1 MKMDQE
7 LMQML
12 KYLRLTGLLNHYDS
26 FLEKAKNEDLSHV
39 RLLKYIVEQEYQ
51 LKQENARKLKLSRA
65 KIPEKWLMETFPFD
79 RQPKLNKKK
88 VLHLYDAFDYMSEK
102 RNVIFFG
109 PTGAGKTGLAT
120 AFLIQAIDRGYNGRF
135 ILFPELIEMLYKSV
149 ADHSEQKL
157 INTFA
162 AYECLTIDEIGYVEV
177 EPVQV
182 GLFFTLM
189 QKRHKKKSTLITSN
203 LGFDQWSSF
212 LKNEHLTAALIDRL
226 TENSHV
232 INMKNCLS
240 LRAKLFEP

>member
-1 MKMDQE
+1 MDQE